1 MSYIVK
7 NTPVPGSQEASEK
20 KHIFDKDTISILPKQ
35 ERRLLIHLLRSTR
48 PQSVTDI
55 VRALGQSD
63 PRGHI
68 SSLRRRG
75 YPIGDVWCKSN
86 DGVRFKR
93 YFVRKEVE
101 DGRE

>member
-1 MSYIVK
+1 MNKAIK
-7 NTPVPGSQEASEK
+7 KAPAPGSQEAREK
-20 KHIFDKDTISILPKQ
+20 KHIFDKDIISFLPKQ